1 VQRLIWGYKFLHEIA
16 RRMPHFASEP
26 SDLHPAFAPGR
37 PASIVAHA
45 DEPVE
50 FDMPHIV
57 YSEDDERAL
66 EEFSHAKG
74 ARQLP
79 FSVSLAII
87 LMPFYCAGS
96 AVTTC
101 YHSVS
106 SSLLYAVRDVVNDAH
121 TFPYA
126 IVH

>member
-1 VQRLIWGYKFLHEIA
+1 
-16 RRMPHFASEP
+16 MP
-26 SDLHPAFAPGR
+26 R
-37 PASIVAHA
+37 
-45 DEPVE
+45 
-50 FDMPHIV
+50 IV

-66 EEFSHAKG
+66 DDFARAKG

-87 LMPFYCAGS
+87 LMPFCAGL
-96 AVTTC
+96 AVITC

-106 SSLLYAVRDVVNDAH
+106 SSLLYAVRDVVKDAH
-121 TFPYA
+121 TFAYA